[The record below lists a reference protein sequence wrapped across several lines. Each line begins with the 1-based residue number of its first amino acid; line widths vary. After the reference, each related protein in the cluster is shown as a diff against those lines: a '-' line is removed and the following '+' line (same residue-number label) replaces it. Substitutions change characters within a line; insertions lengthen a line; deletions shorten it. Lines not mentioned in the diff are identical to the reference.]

1 MGLFDLGIN
10 KEISSKRNKEEIS
23 TSIEKKLK
31 KFSIEEPTFKN
42 KTLILND
49 FRTSILKYNLS
60 IDLEKT
66 PKGFNILIDG
76 ELQQLYVIILVVL
89 IILSIL
95 LTYGI
100 GVIFIVLFAYLQK
113 HSATKFINSI
123 IDDISY
129 L

>member
-10 KEISSKRNKEEIS
+10 KEISSQRSKEEVS

-31 KFSIEEPTFKN
+31 KFSQEEPKLED

-49 FRTSILKYNLS
+49 FKTSIVKYNLS
-60 IDLEKT
+60 INLEKT
-66 PKGFNILIDG
+66 SKGFNILIDG
-76 ELQQLYVIILVVL
+76 ELQQLYVLILVALV
-89 IILSIL
+89 ILSIL

-113 HSATKFINSI
+113 HYATKFINSV
-123 IDDISY
+123 IDDIAY